1 MKIYGAALSRTAFG
15 TQSRK
20 NGVTELGRYTNCV
33 CDHCK
38 KVLTDSDDVV
48 ICPVC
53 GAPQH
58 RECYNAHHACP
69 HEAEHAS
76 GYEWHFPT
84 EGAGAKIACHRCGAY
99 NNAGAKSCRICGA
112 PLEEEKHGFAGT
124 SGYEKRNIN
133 RSWEDGPRQFY
144 GTDTNNTSQSF
155 TVDEITSEELR
166 SYMGP
171 AGKKLLPR
179 FKSILE
185 GSHSPS
191 TWSIPGLIFGPF
203 YLLYRKVKKPAYLLM
218 LLLVAI
224 HIPSFLYSIEAFKA
238 YYAPQMFNI
247 TLSYSQTVLDLTAQ
261 LSNVMLFLRFVLH
274 FYCGFSANGFILNTA
289 IDDIC
294 DMRTRYDPNELH
306 TMQYHEALFF
316 CGRPTMLRPVLWAM
330 ALFAVSYAVIYAII
344 VPIIP

>member
-1 MKIYGAALSRTAFG
+1 MKIAVRGIEAASAFG
-15 TQSRK
+15 AEPRG

-38 KVLTDSDDVV
+38 KVLNDGDDVV

-58 RECYNAHHACP
+58 RACYNEHHACA
-69 HEAEHAS
+69 HESEHAS

-84 EGAGAKIACHRCGAY
+84 EGAGAKVACRHCGAY
-99 NNAGAKSCRICGA
+99 NNADAKSCRLCGA
-112 PLEEEKHGFAGT
+112 PLEEERHTFTGG
-124 SGYEKRNIN
+124 SYERHSSA
-133 RSWEDGPRQFY
+133 RDWEDNARQY
-144 GTDTNNTSQSF
+144 SGADTGSASQSF
-155 TVDEITSEELR
+155 TVDEVSSEELQ

-171 AGKKLLPR
+171 SGRKLLPR

-185 GSHSPS
+185 GSHAPS
-191 TWSIPGLIFGPF
+191 TWSIPGLVFGPF

-224 HIPSFLYSIEAFKA
+224 HVPSFLYSIEAFKA

-247 TLSYSQTVLDLTAQ
+247 TLTYSQTLLDLSAQ
-261 LSNVMLFLRFVLH
+261 LSNVMWFLRFVLH
-274 FYCGFSANGFILNTA
+274 FYCGFCANGFILNAA

-294 DMRTRYDPNELH
+294 DMHTRYNPDELH
-306 TMQYHEALFF
+306 TVQYREALFF
-316 CGRPTMLRPVLWAM
+316 RGRPTVLRPVLWAM
-330 ALFAVSYAVIYAII
+330 ALFAVSYAVTYAI
-344 VPIIP
+344 VIPLIP